1 MEAMLGVPQEP
12 STVVSKQNSTNSGK
26 NAAFDAQRKPL

>member
-26 NAAFDAQRKPL
+26 KCCIWCPT